1 MGVGFWGWRP
11 SAVSTTYV
19 RTSLL
24 RTLIKAERYC
34 YSTALFMM
42 SERPAGGG
50 VNDDEYGW
58 RVGNQSMDGGGFS
71 FLRDVINE
79 HTHTHNHIIS

>member
-1 MGVGFWGWRP
+1 MKRISWKGEAYDGGWVGVGARRCD
-11 SAVSTTYV
+11 VDYV

-50 VNDDEYGW
+50 VNDT
-58 RVGNQSMDGGGFS
+58 QDG
-71 FLRDVINE
+71 
-79 HTHTHNHIIS
+79 